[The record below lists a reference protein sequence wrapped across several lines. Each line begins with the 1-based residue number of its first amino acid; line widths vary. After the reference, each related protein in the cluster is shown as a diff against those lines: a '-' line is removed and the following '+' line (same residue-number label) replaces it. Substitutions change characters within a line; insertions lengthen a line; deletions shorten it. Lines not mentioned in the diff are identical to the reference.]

1 MAKIMQFSELSE
13 GYLSKNRQNIYLQ
26 LTQYQKCIDKNIKSI

>member
-13 GYLSKNRQNIYLQ
+13 GNSSKKRQNIYLQ
-26 LTQYQKCIDKNIKSI
+26 LTQYQKRIDKNIKSI